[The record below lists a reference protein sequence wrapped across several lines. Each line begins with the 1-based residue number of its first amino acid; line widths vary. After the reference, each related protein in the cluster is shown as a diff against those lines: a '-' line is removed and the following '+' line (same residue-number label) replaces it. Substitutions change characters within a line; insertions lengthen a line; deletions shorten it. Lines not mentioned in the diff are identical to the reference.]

1 MRFTMA
7 ITTAVVALLAA
18 LAVAVG
24 AGAGV
29 AGAATGSTTAPSWS
43 TLQTYS
49 SATIDTSTS
58 TLSGT
63 VALATSV
70 ACPSYGTCVAVGGEA
85 TSTEESPVVMVESG
99 PGQWGQPVSA
109 PLPSNAVSGADD
121 TEFSSVAC
129 SSATSCIAVGAY
141 PTSANGT
148 QPFAVPFTVSGSNV
162 TFGTPQQVSLPS
174 NAYASSS
181 QVAFLNGVSCGSG
194 GCTAVGTYQTN
205 ASTPSTRVWAAMTAT
220 PGAASG
226 AWTSTA
232 VAAPAGAANDSV
244 LNAISCPA
252 TGACE
257 TVGTYANSSNDM
269 ELWVVQVN
277 NGAAGTAQPVTIS
290 GATATGD
297 TTPAPATNLD
307 LRAGLAAVSC
317 PSAGVCTAAGTVAG
331 SGSVP
336 AAVLL
341 PISAGTPGQSSTL
354 SANSSVAFTELDGI
368 SCSDASDCTAVGVQ
382 MTGAETDAAIAAT
395 ETGGSWSAPVTLQA
409 SNAPSAA
416 EVSVA
421 LAETVACTSPGVC
434 VSAGLNLTETGTG
447 STAVESEG
455 SFFAYSAFAPTV
467 TTSSL
472 PAATVGKPYSTTLQS
487 SGGSGTGSWAVTLG
501 SLPAGLTLNSATG
514 VISGTPKANGQNGFV
529 VTTTNAGPPSLSA
542 TASLSITIGAA
553 PTVTLAYSKISG
565 RSALIVFSCS
575 GAKCAGT
582 YKLTGVEHLHDKQ
595 PTAVDAKAK
604 KHPKKSPSKRTVTL
618 ARGHYSIN
626 AGGGKAIVVKLNG
639 TGAKLLR
646 ELHKISGRLTLTP
659 TGSKT
664 AALIKTLKFRS

>member
-1 MRFTMA
+1 
-7 ITTAVVALLAA
+7 
-18 LAVAVG
+18 
-24 AGAGV
+24 
-29 AGAATGSTTAPSWS
+29 
-43 TLQTYS
+43 
-49 SATIDTSTS
+49 
-58 TLSGT
+58 
-63 VALATSV
+63 
-70 ACPSYGTCVAVGGEA
+70 
-85 TSTEESPVVMVESG
+85 MVENG
-99 PGQWGQPVSA
+99 PGQWGQPVST
-109 PLPSNAVSGADD
+109 PLPSNAASGANE
-121 TEFSSVAC
+121 TEFTSVGC

-141 PTSANGT
+141 DTSANGT

-162 TFGTPQQVSLPS
+162 TFGTPEQVPLPT

-194 GCTAVGTYQTN
+194 GCTAVGTYETN
-205 ASTPSTRVWAAMTAT
+205 ASTPSSPVWAAMTAT
-220 PGAASG
+220 SGTGG
-226 AWTSTA
+226 AWTATA

-244 LNAISCPA
+244 LNAISCPG

-257 TVGTYANSSNDM
+257 AVGTYANGSTDM
-269 ELWVVQVN
+269 ELWAVQVT

-290 GATATGD
+290 GAIATTD
-297 TTPAPATNLD
+297 STPTPSNYLD

-317 PSAGVCTAAGTVAG
+317 PSAGVCTAAGTVEG

-336 AAVLL
+336 EAVLL
-341 PISAGTPGQSSTL
+341 PITAGTPGQSSTL
-354 SANSSVAFTELDGI
+354 SANGSVAFTELDAI
-368 SCSDASDCTAVGVQ
+368 SCSDASDCTTVGVELTAGE
-382 MTGAETDAAIAAT
+382 TGAAIAAT

-409 SNAPSAA
+409 SNAPSGVA
-416 EVSVA
+416 VSIA
-421 LAETVACTSPGVC
+421 LAETVACTSAGVC

-447 STAVESEG
+447 STAVETEE
-455 SFFAYSAFAPTV
+455 SFFAYSAFSPTV

-472 PAATVGKPYSTTLQS
+472 PAATVGKPYSATLQS
-487 SGGSGTGSWAVTLG
+487 SGGTGTGSWSVAVG
-501 SLPAGLTLNSATG
+501 SLPAGLTLNTATG
-514 VISGTPKANGQNGFV
+514 VIAGTPKTAGQSGFI

-542 TASLSITIGAA
+542 TVSLSITVGPVAS
-553 PTVTLAYSKISG
+553 VTLAYSKISG
-565 RSALIVFSCS
+565 HSALIVFSCS

-582 YKLTGVEHLHDKQ
+582 YKLTGVEHLHDKK

-618 ARGHYSIN
+618 AAGHYSIN

-639 TGAKLLR
+639 TGVKLLR